1 MSTLTEAIQTVID
14 RVLTGMHTCIPGRI
28 EKYDYTKQQAEV
40 KPLIKTD
47 YNDDTTESM
56 PVISN
61 IPVIFP
67 RSNSTII
74 HFPLEKGD
82 TGLIFFSEKALE
94 NWLSLGGE
102 SDSGDKRKFDL
113 SDAIF
118 IPGLYPFSISS
129 LAENNDDCLIKHN
142 GSVVRMKKNGDIEAG
157 GTSFLKLINENF
169 QTMFNNH
176 SHNYMGFVGTGTPTL
191 GETST
196 PTNLTGGLPIPPP
209 VLPAVPPS
217 GIPGVAIGNNEMTTK
232 VKAE

>member
-14 RVLTGMHTCIPGRI
+14 RVFTGIHTCIPGRI
-28 EKYDYTKQQAEV
+28 EKYDYAKQQAEI

-61 IPVIFP
+61 VPVIFP
-67 RSNSTII
+67 GSSETII

-82 TGLIFFSEKALE
+82 TGLIHFSEKALE

-118 IPGLYPFSISS
+118 VPGLNPFNVNS
-129 LAENNDDCLIKHN
+129 LADNNDDFIAQYKGIGLRIK
-142 GSVVRMKKNGDIEAG
+142 KDGDIEVG
-157 GTSFLKLINENF
+157 GQSFLKLINENF
-169 QTMFNNH
+169 QTMFNDH
-176 SHNYMGFVGTGTPTL
+176 VHNFMGFVGTGTPTPGITTKPCDFAGTL
-191 GETST
+191 
-196 PTNLTGGLPIPPP
+196 PPPIPP
-209 VLPAVPPS
+209 
-217 GIPGVAIGNNEMTTK
+217 GPGFTYPGTAITNNEMTSK